1 MKNRIKVAKFMFSL
15 GALLGILSAGGAG
28 LYAVAYTPGSGTPPI
43 KEALTTFLIIFV
55 PVSVLWSSFCYLGH
69 KGLTSNK
76 TILKFK
82 FWFYVVWN
90 VFVFP
95 IGTVIA
101 GVSVWLWRD
110 LRRQN
115 IDRGFIPTSKQ

>member
-1 MKNRIKVAKFMFSL
+1 MKNRIRVAKFMFSL
-15 GALLGILSAGGAG
+15 GALLGILSAFYGS
-28 LYAVAYTPGSGTPPI
+28 AYIAALTSDSGPHP
-43 KEALTTFLIIFV
+43 KEAWTTTLLIIFV
-55 PVSVLWSSFCYLGH
+55 PVSVLWSSFCYLAY

-76 TILKFK
+76 TILKFI

-110 LRRQN
+110 LKRQN
-115 IDRGFIPTSKQ
+115 IGPGVVPTSEQ